1 MRTTTTTTTTT
12 MKPRSDHGCGGGEW
26 RASATAVAV
35 VVLRLIQ
42 QSANTGGE
50 QIGRIGA
57 NDGNGRQRLMQE
69 EMDTTTMTAER
80 QAPALGAATSKQQ
93 ST

>member
-1 MRTTTTTTTTT
+1 
-12 MKPRSDHGCGGGEW
+12 
-26 RASATAVAV
+26 
-35 VVLRLIQ
+35 
-42 QSANTGGE
+42 
-50 QIGRIGA
+50 
-57 NDGNGRQRLMQE
+57 MQE